1 MTLSI
6 AGKTAIVTGSAKGIG
21 LAIARHF
28 VALGANVMFA
38 DIDEARL
45 EAELG
50 DEAESEGSLRYF
62 AGDLSQKLTAANLL
76 SATIDAFDRI
86 DILVNANRDFALT
99 DPLNPDDGAFEMLVR
114 QNLMCAVRLS
124 QLVARRMITQAEREG
139 QDQGQI
145 GSIINVSTLASRL
158 AHPEL
163 LGVSISNAALEQAT
177 RSLAVAYAPH
187 RIRVNGVAFASVLSA
202 SLQAA
207 LRENGDWR
215 GRIIDATPLG
225 RIAAPSEIAEA
236 ALYLASDAS
245 GFVTGQILT
254 LDGGRSLIDPAGVP
268 AY

>member
-6 AGKTAIVTGSAKGIG
+6 AGKTAIVTGSARGIG

-28 VALGANVMFA
+28 VAVGANVMFA

-50 DEAESEGSLRYF
+50 DEAEGEGPLRSF

-76 SATIDAFDRI
+76 SATIDAFDRV

-99 DPLNPDDGAFEMLVR
+99 DPLNPDDATFEMLVR
-114 QNLMCAVRLS
+114 QNMMCAVRLS
-124 QLVARRMITQAEREG
+124 QMVARRMITQAERDG
-139 QDQGQI
+139 QESGQVGAI
-145 GSIINVSTLASRL
+145 VNVSTLASRL
-158 AHPEL
+158 AHPDL
-163 LGVSISNAALEQAT
+163 LGVSVSNAALEQAT

-202 SLQAA
+202 SLQEA
-207 LRENGDWR
+207 LREHADWR
-215 GRIIDATPLG
+215 DRVIDATPLG
-225 RIAAPSEIAEA
+225 RIAAPSEVADA

-245 GFVTGQILT
+245 GFVTGQTLT
-254 LDGGRSLIDPAGVP
+254 LDGGRGLIDPAGVP
-268 AY
+268 IH